1 MKKIVMLS
9 VLCLSVVFTLYASDW
24 SGRYI
29 WVNSTDKDNGG
40 KMASLEFVVKETK
53 EEWRREIY
61 LVDKEKEYRLSPLIL
76 PTDDSFSMWHKYK
89 EDSEAGETF
98 RVNNKKINTSPFVPG
113 KWMIYQIETT
123 ENESITTMKVSAF
136 NFKVDVKI
144 TFSFSLDE
152 NGKEQLTFALDTD
165 KDFAKGLFFTNPDE
179 KGDGSF
185 VLTKIDE

>member
-1 MKKIVMLS
+1 MKKIVMLT
-9 VLCLSVVFTLYASDW
+9 VLCFSLVFSLYASDW

-29 WVNSTDKDNGG
+29 WVISTDKDNGG

-76 PTDDSFSMWHKYK
+76 PTDDSFSLWHKYK

-152 NGKEQLTFALDTD
+152 NGKEQLTFWMDTD
-165 KDFAKGLFFTNPDE
+165 LSLADGMFFKNPE
-179 KGDGSF
+179 PESNGRF
-185 VLTKIDE
+185 VLVKQ

>member
-9 VLCLSVVFTLYASDW
+9 VLCLSLVFSLYAADW

-76 PTDDSFSMWHKYK
+76 PTDDSFSLWHKYK

-165 KDFAKGLFFTNPDE
+165 KDFAKGLFFTNPDQN
-179 KGDGSF
+179 GDGSF

>member
-9 VLCLSVVFTLYASDW
+9 VLCLSLVFSLYASDW

-29 WVNSTDKDNGG
+29 WINSTDKDNGG

-76 PTDDSFSMWHKYK
+76 PTDDSFSLWHKYK

-98 RVNNKKINTSPFVPG
+98 RVNNKKINTSSFNPG
-113 KWMIYQIETT
+113 KWMIEEIKSSDS
-123 ENESITTMKVSAF
+123 ESVTLVKVGAF
-136 NFKVDVKI
+136 NIKVGVTI

-152 NGKEQLTFALDTD
+152 KGKEQLTFWMDTD
-165 KDFAKGLFFTNPDE
+165 LAMADGMFFKNPEHDS
-179 KGDGSF
+179 GGRF
-185 VLTKIDE
+185 VLKKQ